1 MITKI
6 GSLFAGNVDLDDIGL
21 AGTPAND
28 RWLPDDQLASVFEK
42 CEAICEVMDRRGYSA
57 FWAAEHHFQRE
68 GYECIPNLLMLFVHL
83 AHRTKQLK
91 FGCGFNINPMWH
103 PLRLAEDYATADI
116 LTQGRVIF
124 GVGRGY
130 HSREVET
137 FGNPII
143 DQDANR
149 ELFEEQIDVIFKAF
163 NERSFSHHGKHYDI
177 PPNVP
182 YRGYDLKEITLV
194 PRPRTLPVECWQP
207 IVSASDRALEFM
219 ARNGIKGMIGGGAA
233 TGGASDDVVKR
244 WQEALAR
251 HGKETELGGDLII
264 SYSVQIADTEQQAID
279 QARDWVGERIKMFGP
294 LGFVPGLTAEQLDA
308 LADPR
313 RAPSAGLPTIEQG
326 VASGSWF
333 VGPPERI
340 IEQIEE
346 VQDRYPGLEE
356 INIGVTNMGMPEKA
370 TLEQLEWF
378 GEAVLPKFANQQRVA
393 APAD

>member
-143 DQDANR
+143 DQNANR
-149 ELFEEQIDVIFKAF
+149 ELFEEQMEVIFKAF

-177 PPNVP
+177 PPDVP

-207 IVSASDRALEFM
+207 IVSASDRALDFM

-244 WQEALAR
+244 WQEALAKY
-251 HGKETELGGDLII
+251 GKETELGGDLII
-264 SYSVQIADTEQQAID
+264 SYSVQIADNEQKAID
-279 QARDWVGERIKMFGP
+279 EARDWVGERIKMFGP
-294 LGFVPGLTAEQLDA
+294 LGFVPGLTEEQLDA
-308 LADPR
+308 LTDPR